1 MDGKV
6 AEMRTLCGRNNPDK
20 KDSAIAGKLYNC
32 IMHAASGINL
42 KNNAP
47 RGLPLTLTTRDRV
60 AKKISWEDPTRGNVD
75 KSLAS
80 LLLID
85 DVRDISSMFLGEKV
99 SLMVMPLTF
108 GPNSA
113 TPPTL

>member
-32 IMHAASGINL
+32 NARVRNKL
-42 KNNAP
+42 KQGSAEF
-47 RGLPLTLTTRDRV
+47 PLTLTTRDRV
-60 AKKISWEDPTRGNVD
+60 VKKASWENVG

-85 DVRDISSMFLGEKV
+85 DVGDRSSMFLGEKV
-99 SLMVMPLTF
+99 SMMVMPLTF